1 MGAHLG
7 LVLAYAELNRSQDAH
22 AEAAEV
28 MRISPHFVNG
38 PPEKDIFKN
47 ADFNERVWKDFRKA
61 GLK

>member
-1 MGAHLG
+1 
-7 LVLAYAELNRSQDAH
+7 
-22 AEAAEV
+22 

-47 ADFNERVWKDFRKA
+47 ADFNERVWEDFRKA